1 MLDKDLNE
9 SSYKLED
16 YYYDDTIPKK
26 KKSSFII
33 YLAPF
38 VILAIGVF
46 YYFDVFAFLWDT
58 PLGKVLSNIVVISI
72 LFISFVVSLFFVG
85 KHIQESRPDVN
96 PVSILKGKQ
105 AYYIV
110 LEIASALE
118 LLMDKEENAQLKPLV
133 EKVKR
138 LEERLKIETD
148 FGYGNRSV
156 IHLENDISTYL
167 INIKKQLSNLEASD
181 AVSISEI
188 ENHVLKINELLHRRT
203 ELKRR

>member
-1 MLDKDLNE
+1 MQDKDFKE

-26 KKSSFII
+26 KKFSFII
-33 YLAPF
+33 YLAPL

-46 YYFDVFAFLWDT
+46 YYLDVFTFLWDT
-58 PLGKVLSNIVVISI
+58 PIGKVLTNIIVIAL
-72 LFISFVVSLFFVG
+72 LFISFVTSLFFVG
-85 KHIQESRPDVN
+85 KHLQERRPDVN

-105 AYYIV
+105 AYFII
-110 LEIASALE
+110 LEIASILE
-118 LLMDKEENAQLKPLV
+118 TLNRKEENTELKHTK

-138 LEERLKIETD
+138 LEERLKMETE

-156 IHLENDISTYL
+156 IHLENDISTHL
-167 INIKKQLSNLEASD
+167 IEMKKLVSNLEAGRE
-181 AVSISEI
+181 VSISEL
-188 ENHVLKINELLHRRT
+188 ENSALKVNELLQRRV